1 MCLYSKARPK
11 KVKKKG
17 LRINMREETEENE
30 KLVAKADNTAN
41 VTHEVTKKE
50 EIILRKAQPKMCKES
65 G

>member
-1 MCLYSKARPK
+1 M
-11 KVKKKG
+11 KKKG

-30 KLVAKADNTAN
+30 KLVANADNTAN